1 MRYQDFQFVLPNIQQ
16 TVIGTQGEVARFI
29 PYRMDTTPES
39 ILQELRRQ
47 PRLGL

>member
-29 PYRMDTTPES
+29 PYRMDTTPAVS
-39 ILQELRRQ
+39 YTHLRAHET
-47 PRLGL
+47 